1 VSTTRRS
8 AIYGPE
14 PWLTVGGAV
23 WSHWDLWFC
32 LAACLEHDGHLPAL
46 ADAIADAHRCYGGSD
61 AQRKLSHL
69 DDLGSRLEVAALDA
83 SALATHAEDRPA
95 LRTKARTKV
104 LRQGLYERDLTE
116 AMRSTP
122 RQRLQERALRGRW
135 NRFPVSPQP
144 AYERLVRAL
153 GEPWLPKGATF
164 RCAGRIERARERID
178 RTADAAQRLAARRA
192 LVTYMYETMERCDD
206 SYGVLGELATE
217 ALITYAK
224 HPSADTGIDPRDWCE
239 DLCELIVWDDYGV
252 LMKHETAVFA
262 RVSGELADH
271 AERFLLILADE
282 LRANRLGRQAD
293 DALQSIA
300 YLHSAHGR
308 LSRFAEAAATLG
320 SDHWMPIV
328 AMAEAALARNRID
341 VARTTF
347 VAADRPGMQQEYL
360 RKRCLELTGSPPTG

>member
-1 VSTTRRS
+1 VSTTGRS

-32 LAACLEHDGHLPAL
+32 LVACLEHDGQLPAL
-46 ADAIADAHRCYGGSD
+46 ADAIADAHHYGGSD
-61 AQRKLSHL
+61 AERKLSHL
-69 DDLGSRLEVAALDA
+69 DDLCARLETAGLAAP
-83 SALATHAEDRPA
+83 ALATRAEDRPA

-104 LRQGLYERDLTE
+104 LKQGLHERDLTE

-122 RQRLQERALRGRW
+122 RKRLKGRALRGRW
-135 NRFPVSPQP
+135 HRFPVSPLP

-153 GEPWLPKGATF
+153 GESWLPKGATLRF
-164 RCAGRIERARERID
+164 AGRIERARERIE
-178 RTADAAQRLAARRA
+178 RTDDARQRLAARRA
-192 LVTYMYETMERCDD
+192 LVTYMYETMARCDD

-224 HPSADTGIDPRDWCE
+224 HPPADAGIDPRDWCE

-271 AERFLLILADE
+271 AERVLLTLADE

-308 LSRFAEAAATLG
+308 LSRFAETAATLG

-328 AMAEAALARNRID
+328 AMAETALARDRID
-341 VARTTF
+341 IARTTF
-347 VAADRPGMQQEYL
+347 AAADRPGMQQDYL
-360 RKRCLELTGSPPTG
+360 RKRCLELIGSPPTG

>member
-1 VSTTRRS
+1 MSTTGRS

-14 PWLTVGGAV
+14 PWLTAGGAV

-32 LAACLEHDGHLPAL
+32 LVACLDHDGHLPAL

-61 AQRKLSHL
+61 AERKLSHL
-69 DDLGSRLEVAALDA
+69 DDLCARLEMTGLDA
-83 SALATHAEDRPA
+83 HALAAHAEDCPA

-104 LRQGLYERDLTE
+104 LKQGLYERDLTE

-122 RQRLQERALRGRW
+122 RQRLRKRALRGRW

-164 RCAGRIERARERID
+164 RFAGRIERARERIE
-178 RTADAAQRLAARRA
+178 RTGDAAQRLAARRA
-192 LVTYMYETMERCDD
+192 LVTYMYETMARCDD

-217 ALITYAK
+217 AMITYAK
-224 HPSADTGIDPRDWCE
+224 HPSTDTRIDPRDWCE

-252 LMKHETAVFA
+252 LMTHETAVFA

-271 AERFLLILADE
+271 AERFLLSLADE
-282 LRANRLGRQAD
+282 LRASRLRRQAD

-300 YLHSAHGR
+300 HLHSARGR
-308 LSRFAEAAATLG
+308 LSRFAETAATLG

-341 VARTTF
+341 IARTTF
-347 VAADRPGMQQEYL
+347 AAADRPGMQQAYL